1 MECGPRLA
9 WPSEKVTTSRML
21 RRRRV
26 SERPRSSNGLPTR
39 APSQDGL
46 DRPSGQKQPGRA
58 ALLDLLDVV
67 DAADYAA
74 SELGISAVRKAAEAG
89 AWRAGAWFLEH
100 RYPTTWGRMDRPAD
114 TPADTTPDTYAESS
128 KRLMDY
134 LRSLPEP
141 TCATCGADAVDA
153 PDSETAR

>member
-1 MECGPRLA
+1 MSGLCGGAPRHADLPA
-9 WPSEKVTTSRML
+9 C
-21 RRRRV
+21 RRAGDLPGRV
-26 SERPRSSNGLPTR
+26 PPGPGLEHGR
-39 APSQDGL
+39 DGAR
-46 DRPSGQKQPGRA
+46 RPSGQKQPGRA